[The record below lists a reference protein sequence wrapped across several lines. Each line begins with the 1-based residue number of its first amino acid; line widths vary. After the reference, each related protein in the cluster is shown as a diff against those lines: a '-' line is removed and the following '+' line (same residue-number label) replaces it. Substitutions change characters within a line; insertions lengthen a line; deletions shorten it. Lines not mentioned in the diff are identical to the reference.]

1 MEMKKEIIYEDNYIK
16 VETTG
21 QDYDFIATIQ
31 NKTDSDLDCFIGNYE
46 DMSCLLESNNW
57 IGILANDEG
66 YELINLIKEQ
76 GIRYMKQQFQME
88 RMVDLYEN
96 QNMDKV

>member
-1 MEMKKEIIYEDNYIK
+1 MQEKYELTRDKAKEIIYEDNYIK

-31 NKTDSDLDCFIGNYE
+31 NKTYSDLDCFIGNDE

-66 YELINLIKEQ
+66 YELINLIREQ
-76 GIRYMKQQFQME
+76 GIRYK
-88 RMVDLYEN
+88 
-96 QNMDKV
+96 K

>member
-31 NKTDSDLDCFIGNYE
+31 NKTDSDLDCFIGNDE
-46 DMSCLLESNNW
+46 DISCLLESNNW

-76 GIRYMKQQFQME
+76 GIRYMK
-88 RMVDLYEN
+88 
-96 QNMDKV
+96 

>member
-1 MEMKKEIIYEDNYIK
+1 MDKKIIYEDEFVK

-21 QDYDFIATIQ
+21 HNYDFIATIQ
-31 NKTDSDLDCFIGNYE
+31 NKTNTDLDCFIGNYE

-66 YELINLIKEQ
+66 YEFINLIKEK
-76 GIRYMKQQFQME
+76 GIRYMK
-88 RMVDLYEN
+88 
-96 QNMDKV
+96 

>member
-1 MEMKKEIIYEDNYIK
+1 MKKEIIYEDNYIK

-31 NKTDSDLDCFIGNYE
+31 NKTDSDLDCFIGNDE
-46 DMSCLLESNNW
+46 DISCLLESNNW

-76 GIRYMKQQFQME
+76 GIRYMKQQFHFKIGVILWT
-88 RMVDLYEN
+88 R
-96 QNMDKV
+96 KVKNI